1 MGNQNCIPLR
11 ECPYTFKLLK
21 TVLSSNNREEKDNTI
36 EELRS
41 LVCKPSDRSVCC
53 DLEGE
58 SEAEAEGY
66 EEEAKPE
73 GDDEEA
79 KPEGDEHE
87 GDEKD
92 DSTRLDHLMNHIVN
106 DFPHKFG
113 DISQLAEHEL
123 AGEVWAL
130 DEDTLEFRKFIY
142 DGTGPDAYFMV
153 G

>member
-1 MGNQNCIPLR
+1 MVCVSGKRNESQNVFLFILGCKSNQNCIPLR

-58 SEAEAEGY
+58 SEAEAEAEGY

-79 KPEGDEHE
+79 KPEGDDEEVKPE
-87 GDEKD
+87 GDEHED
-92 DSTRLDHLMNHIVN
+92 DEEDGSTRLDHLS
-106 DFPHKFG
+106 K
-113 DISQLAEHEL
+113 
-123 AGEVWAL
+123 
-130 DEDTLEFRKFIY
+130 
-142 DGTGPDAYFMV
+142 
-153 G
+153 

>member
-1 MGNQNCIPLR
+1 MVCVSGKRNESQNVFLFILDCKSNQNCIPLR

-58 SEAEAEGY
+58 SEAEAEAEAEGY

-79 KPEGDEHE
+79 KPEGDDEEVKPE
-87 GDEKD
+87 GDELEGNEED
-92 DSTRLDHLMNHIVN
+92 DSTRIDHL
-106 DFPHKFG
+106 
-113 DISQLAEHEL
+113 S
-123 AGEVWAL
+123 
-130 DEDTLEFRKFIY
+130 T
-142 DGTGPDAYFMV
+142 
-153 G
+153 